1 MSVLTEKITIKEKLG
16 FGLGDAASHIVFD
29 SSVAILAYFYT
40 NIYGLPPAVMG
51 TLFLV
56 VRVLDAITDPIM
68 GAIADQTKSRWGRF
82 RPWLLI
88 ICVPFAVSCVLVYST
103 PGFDQ
108 TGKIV
113 YAVLAYIFMT
123 LMYTAINIPYCS
135 LGAAI
140 TSDPKENLSLQSW
153 RFAIAP
159 IGGAMGTALILP
171 LADFISPT
179 DRAAGMQW
187 AMGIFGVIGCVM
199 FLVCFFT
206 TRERITPVKEENL
219 NIMRDL
225 KVLLKNDQWRIL
237 SVYNLAMLCGVVV
250 RGSLLVY
257 FVQYILNQGSGVIS
271 MFMLATT
278 IAAVF
283 GSLFAKTLGS
293 WMCKIRASIWV
304 NVLSALVGLLF
315 LVLPTNYWVPAFLV
329 HIALNILQGINAPL
343 QWSMITDANNYG
355 EWKTQRRI
363 TGMNVAA
370 NIFIIKLGVA
380 IGGALTGW
388 GLAWF
393 GYQAGVEQQSAE
405 AVRGVLILFTVL
417 PAVFYIITAISIRYY
432 KLTEDKMNSIVGDL
446 RVGKFQSQSDVTG
459 VMTPKAL

>member
-1 MSVLTEKITIKEKLG
+1 MSALTEKISNKEKFG

-103 PGFDQ
+103 PNLEQ

-113 YAVLAYIFMT
+113 YAVIAYIFMT

-140 TSDPKENLSLQSW
+140 TADPRENLSLQSW
-153 RFAIAP
+153 RFAVAP

-171 LADFISPT
+171 LADLIAPG
-179 DRAAGMQW
+179 DRANGMQW
-187 AMGIFGVIGCVM
+187 AMGIFGVIGCIM
-199 FLVCFFT
+199 FLICFMT

-219 NIMRDL
+219 NILRDMRIL
-225 KVLLKNDQWRIL
+225 MKNDQWCVL

-257 FVQYILNQGSGVIS
+257 FVQYILHQGSSVIS
-271 MFMLATT
+271 IFMLATT
-278 IAAVF
+278 VAAVV
-283 GSLFAKTLGS
+283 GSLMAKYIGS
-293 WMCKIRASIWV
+293 WMCKIRASVWV
-304 NVLSALVGLLF
+304 NILSALFGLLF
-315 LVLPTNYWVPAFLV
+315 LVLPTEYWMPAFIV
-329 HIALNILQGINAPL
+329 HVVLNFLQGINAPL

-388 GLAWF
+388 GLAF
-393 GYQAGVEQQSAE
+393 YGYQAGVEQQSAE
-405 AVRGVLILFTVL
+405 AIRGVLILFTVL
-417 PAVFYIITAISIRYY
+417 PAIFYLITAISIRYY
-432 KLTEDKMNSIVGDL
+432 RLTEDRMNHIVADL
-446 RVGKFQSQSDVTG
+446 SEGKFQQQMS
-459 VMTPKAL
+459 

>member
-1 MSVLTEKITIKEKLG
+1 MSALTGKISNTEKFG

-103 PGFDQ
+103 PAFEQ

-113 YAVLAYIFMT
+113 YAVVAYIFMT

-140 TSDPKENLSLQSW
+140 TADPKENLSLQSW
-153 RFAIAP
+153 RFAVAP

-171 LADFISPT
+171 LADFIAPG
-179 DRAAGMQW
+179 DRASGMQW
-187 AMGIFGVIGCVM
+187 AMGIFGAIGCVM
-199 FLVCFFT
+199 FLICFMT

-219 NIMRDL
+219 NILRDVRIL
-225 KVLLKNDQWRIL
+225 MKNDQWRIL
-237 SVYNLAMLCGVVV
+237 SIYNLAMLCGVVV

-257 FVQYILNQGSGVIS
+257 FVQYILNQGSSIIS

-278 IAAVF
+278 VAAVV
-283 GSLFAKTLGS
+283 GSLAAKQLGNR
-293 WMCKIRASIWV
+293 MCKIRASVWI
-304 NVLSALVGLLF
+304 NILSALLGLAF
-315 LVLPTNYWVPAFLV
+315 LILPANYWIPAFIV
-329 HIALNILQGINAPL
+329 HIILNVLQGINAPL

-388 GLAWF
+388 GLAF
-393 GYQAGVEQQSAE
+393 YGYQAGVEQQSAE
-405 AVRGVLILFTVL
+405 AIRGVLILFTVL
-417 PAVFYIITAISIRYY
+417 PAIFYLITAISIRYY
-432 KLTEDKMNSIVGDL
+432 RLTEERMNVIVTDL
-446 RVGKFQSQSDVTG
+446 SQGKFQQQMS
-459 VMTPKAL
+459 

>member
-1 MSVLTEKITIKEKLG
+1 MSALTGKISNKEKFG

-103 PGFDQ
+103 PNFEQ

-113 YAVLAYIFMT
+113 YAVVAYIFMT

-140 TSDPKENLSLQSW
+140 TADPKENLSLQSW
-153 RFAIAP
+153 RFAVAP

-171 LADFISPT
+171 LADLIAPG
-179 DRAAGMQW
+179 DRATGMQW
-187 AMGIFGVIGCVM
+187 AMGIFGVIGCIM
-199 FLVCFFT
+199 FLICFMT

-219 NIMRDL
+219 NILRDVRIL
-225 KVLLKNDQWRIL
+225 MKNDQWRVL
-237 SVYNLAMLCGVVV
+237 SIYNLAMLCGVVV

-257 FVQYILNQGSGVIS
+257 FVQYILHQGSSIIS
-271 MFMLATT
+271 LFMLATT
-278 IAAVF
+278 VAAVV
-283 GSLFAKTLGS
+283 GSLMAKQVGS
-293 WMCKIRASIWV
+293 WMCKIRASVWV
-304 NVLSALVGLLF
+304 NVLSALFGLAF
-315 LVLPTNYWVPAFLV
+315 LVLPSDYWIPAFIV
-329 HIALNILQGINAPL
+329 HIILNILQGINAPL

-388 GLAWF
+388 GLAF
-393 GYQAGVEQQSAE
+393 YGYQAGVEQQSAE
-405 AVRGVLILFTVL
+405 AIRGVLILFTVL
-417 PAVFYIITAISIRYY
+417 PAIFYLITAVSIRYY
-432 KLTEDKMNSIVGDL
+432 RLTEDRMNAIVSDL
-446 RVGKFQSQSDVTG
+446 SEGKFQQQMS
-459 VMTPKAL
+459 

>member
-1 MSVLTEKITIKEKLG
+1 MSALTEKISNKEKFG

-103 PGFDQ
+103 PNFEQ

-113 YAVLAYIFMT
+113 YAVVAYIFMT

-140 TSDPKENLSLQSW
+140 TADPRENLSLQSW
-153 RFAIAP
+153 RFAVAP

-171 LADFISPT
+171 LADLIAPG
-179 DRAAGMQW
+179 DRATGMQW
-187 AMGIFGVIGCVM
+187 AMGIFGVIGCIM
-199 FLVCFFT
+199 FLICFMT

-219 NIMRDL
+219 NILRDVRIL
-225 KVLLKNDQWRIL
+225 MKNDQWCVL

-250 RGSLLVY
+250 RGGLLVY
-257 FVQYILNQGSGVIS
+257 FVQYILHQGSSVIS
-271 MFMLATT
+271 LFMLATT
-278 IAAVF
+278 IAAVI
-283 GSLFAKTLGS
+283 GSLMAKYIGS
-293 WMCKIRASIWV
+293 WMCKIRASVWV
-304 NVLSALVGLLF
+304 NILSALFGLLF
-315 LVLPTNYWVPAFLV
+315 LVLPTEYWMPAFIV
-329 HIALNILQGINAPL
+329 HVVLNILQGINAPL

-388 GLAWF
+388 GLAF
-393 GYQAGVEQQSAE
+393 YGYQAGVEQQSAE
-405 AVRGVLILFTVL
+405 AIRGVLILFTVL
-417 PAVFYIITAISIRYY
+417 PAIFYLITAISIRYY
-432 KLTEDKMNSIVGDL
+432 RLTEDRMNHIVADL
-446 RVGKFQSQSDVTG
+446 SEGKFQQQMS
-459 VMTPKAL
+459 

>member
-1 MSVLTEKITIKEKLG
+1 MSALTEKISNKEKFG

-103 PGFDQ
+103 PNFEQ

-113 YAVLAYIFMT
+113 YAVIAYIFMT

-140 TSDPKENLSLQSW
+140 TADPRENLSLQSW
-153 RFAIAP
+153 RFAVAP

-171 LADFISPT
+171 LADLIAPG
-179 DRAAGMQW
+179 DRATGMQW
-187 AMGIFGVIGCVM
+187 AMGIFGVIGCIM
-199 FLVCFFT
+199 FLICFMT

-219 NIMRDL
+219 NILRDVRIL
-225 KVLLKNDQWRIL
+225 MKNDQWCVL

-257 FVQYILNQGSGVIS
+257 FVQYILHQGSSVIS
-271 MFMLATT
+271 IFMLATT
-278 IAAVF
+278 VAAVV
-283 GSLFAKTLGS
+283 GSLMAKYIGS
-293 WMCKIRASIWV
+293 WMCKIRASVWV
-304 NVLSALVGLLF
+304 NILSALFGLLF
-315 LVLPTNYWVPAFLV
+315 LVLPTEYWMPAFIV
-329 HIALNILQGINAPL
+329 HVVLNFLQGINAPL

-388 GLAWF
+388 GLAF
-393 GYQAGVEQQSAE
+393 YGYQAGVEQQSAE
-405 AVRGVLILFTVL
+405 AIRGVLILFTVL
-417 PAVFYIITAISIRYY
+417 PAIFYLITAISIRYY
-432 KLTEDKMNSIVGDL
+432 RLTEDRMNHIVADL
-446 RVGKFQSQSDVTG
+446 SEGKFQQQMS
-459 VMTPKAL
+459 

>member
-1 MSVLTEKITIKEKLG
+1 MSALTGKISNKEKFG

-103 PGFDQ
+103 PNFEQ

-113 YAVLAYIFMT
+113 YAVVAYIFMT

-140 TSDPKENLSLQSW
+140 TADPKENLSLQSW
-153 RFAIAP
+153 RFAVAP

-171 LADFISPT
+171 LADLIAPG
-179 DRAAGMQW
+179 DRATGMQW
-187 AMGIFGVIGCVM
+187 AMGIFGAIGCIM
-199 FLVCFFT
+199 FLICFMT

-219 NIMRDL
+219 NILRDVRIL
-225 KVLLKNDQWRIL
+225 MKNDQWRVL
-237 SVYNLAMLCGVVV
+237 SIYNLAMLCGVVV

-257 FVQYILNQGSGVIS
+257 FVQYILQQGSSIIS
-271 MFMLATT
+271 LFMLATT
-278 IAAVF
+278 FAAVV
-283 GSLFAKTLGS
+283 GSLMAKQVGS
-293 WMCKIRASIWV
+293 WMCKIRASVWV
-304 NVLSALVGLLF
+304 NILSALFGLAF
-315 LVLPTNYWVPAFLV
+315 LILPSDYWIPAFIV
-329 HIALNILQGINAPL
+329 HIILNILQGINAPL

-388 GLAWF
+388 GLAF
-393 GYQAGVEQQSAE
+393 YGYQAGVEQQSAE
-405 AVRGVLILFTVL
+405 AIRGVLILFTVL
-417 PAVFYIITAISIRYY
+417 PAIFYLITAISIRYY
-432 KLTEDKMNSIVGDL
+432 RLTEDRMNAIVSDL
-446 RVGKFQSQSDVTG
+446 SEGKFQQQMS
-459 VMTPKAL
+459 

>member
-1 MSVLTEKITIKEKLG
+1 MSALTGKISNKEKFG

-68 GAIADQTKSRWGRF
+68 GAIADQPKSRWGRF

-103 PGFDQ
+103 PNFEQ

-113 YAVLAYIFMT
+113 YAVVAYIFMT

-140 TSDPKENLSLQSW
+140 TADPKENLSLQSW
-153 RFAIAP
+153 RFAVAP

-171 LADFISPT
+171 LADLIAPG
-179 DRAAGMQW
+179 DRASGMQW
-187 AMGIFGVIGCVM
+187 AMGIFGAIGCVM
-199 FLVCFFT
+199 FLICFMT

-219 NIMRDL
+219 NILRDVRIL
-225 KVLLKNDQWRIL
+225 MKNDQWRIL
-237 SVYNLAMLCGVVV
+237 SIYNLAMLCGVVV

-257 FVQYILNQGSGVIS
+257 FVQYILNQGSNIIS
-271 MFMLATT
+271 LFMLATT
-278 IAAVF
+278 VAAVV
-283 GSLFAKTLGS
+283 GSLAAKQLGS
-293 WMCKIRASIWV
+293 RMCKIRASVWI
-304 NVLSALVGLLF
+304 NILSALLGLAF
-315 LVLPTNYWVPAFLV
+315 LGLPANYWVPAFIV
-329 HIALNILQGINAPL
+329 HIILNILQGINAPL

-388 GLAWF
+388 GLAF
-393 GYQAGVEQQSAE
+393 YGYQAGVEQQSAE
-405 AVRGVLILFTVL
+405 AIRGVLILFTVL
-417 PAVFYIITAISIRYY
+417 PAIFYLITAVSIRYY
-432 KLTEDKMNSIVGDL
+432 RLTEDRMNGIVADL
-446 RVGKFQSQSDVTG
+446 SEGKFQQQMS
-459 VMTPKAL
+459 

>member
-1 MSVLTEKITIKEKLG
+1 MSALTARISNKEKFG

-103 PGFDQ
+103 PNFEQ

-113 YAVLAYIFMT
+113 YAVVAYIFMT

-140 TSDPKENLSLQSW
+140 TADPKENLSLQSW
-153 RFAIAP
+153 RFAVAP

-171 LADFISPT
+171 LADLIAPG
-179 DRAAGMQW
+179 DRASGMQW
-187 AMGIFGVIGCVM
+187 AMGIFGAIGCVM
-199 FLVCFFT
+199 FLICFMT

-219 NIMRDL
+219 NILRDVRIL
-225 KVLLKNDQWRIL
+225 MKNDQWRIL
-237 SVYNLAMLCGVVV
+237 SIYNLAMLCGVVV

-257 FVQYILNQGSGVIS
+257 FVQYILNQGSNIIS
-271 MFMLATT
+271 LFMLATT
-278 IAAVF
+278 VAAVV
-283 GSLFAKTLGS
+283 GSLAAKQLGS
-293 WMCKIRASIWV
+293 RMCKIRASVWI
-304 NVLSALVGLLF
+304 NILSALLGLAF
-315 LVLPTNYWVPAFLV
+315 LVLPANYWVPAFIV
-329 HIALNILQGINAPL
+329 HIILNILQGINAPL

-388 GLAWF
+388 GLAF
-393 GYQAGVEQQSAE
+393 YGYQAGVEQQSAE
-405 AVRGVLILFTVL
+405 AIRGVLILFTVL
-417 PAVFYIITAISIRYY
+417 PAIFYLITAVSIRYY
-432 KLTEDKMNSIVGDL
+432 RLTEDRMNGIVADL
-446 RVGKFQSQSDVTG
+446 SDGKFQQQMS
-459 VMTPKAL
+459 

>member
-1 MSVLTEKITIKEKLG
+1 MSALTEKVSNKEKFG

-103 PGFDQ
+103 PNFEQ

-113 YAVLAYIFMT
+113 YAVVAYIFMT

-140 TSDPKENLSLQSW
+140 TADPRENLSLQSW
-153 RFAIAP
+153 RFAVAP

-171 LADFISPT
+171 LADLIAPG
-179 DRAAGMQW
+179 DRASGMQW
-187 AMGIFGVIGCVM
+187 AMGIFGVIGCIM
-199 FLVCFFT
+199 FLICFMT

-219 NIMRDL
+219 NILRDVRIL
-225 KVLLKNDQWRIL
+225 MKNDQWCVL

-250 RGSLLVY
+250 RGGLLVY
-257 FVQYILNQGSGVIS
+257 FVQYILHQGSSVIS
-271 MFMLATT
+271 IFMLATT
-278 IAAVF
+278 IAAVI
-283 GSLFAKTLGS
+283 GSLMAKYIGS
-293 WMCKIRASIWV
+293 WMCKIRASVWI
-304 NVLSALVGLLF
+304 NVLSALFGLLF
-315 LVLPTNYWVPAFLV
+315 LVLPTEYWMPAFIV
-329 HIALNILQGINAPL
+329 HVVLNILQGINAPL

-388 GLAWF
+388 GLAF
-393 GYQAGVEQQSAE
+393 YGYQAGVEQQSAE
-405 AVRGVLILFTVL
+405 AIRGVLILFTVL
-417 PAVFYIITAISIRYY
+417 PAIFYLITAISIRYY
-432 KLTEDKMNSIVGDL
+432 RLTEDRMNHIVTDL
-446 RVGKFQSQSDVTG
+446 SEGKFQQQMS
-459 VMTPKAL
+459 

>member
-1 MSVLTEKITIKEKLG
+1 MSALTEKISNKEKFG

-40 NIYGLPPAVMG
+40 NIYGLPTAVMG

-103 PGFDQ
+103 PNFEQ

-113 YAVLAYIFMT
+113 YAVIAYIFMT

-140 TSDPKENLSLQSW
+140 TADPRENLSLQSW
-153 RFAIAP
+153 RFAVAP

-171 LADFISPT
+171 LADLIAPG
-179 DRAAGMQW
+179 DRATGMQW
-187 AMGIFGVIGCVM
+187 AMGIFGVIGCIM
-199 FLVCFFT
+199 FLICFMT

-219 NIMRDL
+219 NILRDVRIL
-225 KVLLKNDQWRIL
+225 MKNDQWCVL

-257 FVQYILNQGSGVIS
+257 FVQYILQQGSSVIS
-271 MFMLATT
+271 IFMLATT
-278 IAAVF
+278 IAAVV
-283 GSLFAKTLGS
+283 GSLMAKYIGS
-293 WMCKIRASIWV
+293 WMCKIRASVWV
-304 NVLSALVGLLF
+304 NILSALFGLLF
-315 LVLPTNYWVPAFLV
+315 LVLPTEYWMPAFIV
-329 HIALNILQGINAPL
+329 HVVLNILQGINAPL

-388 GLAWF
+388 GLAF
-393 GYQAGVEQQSAE
+393 YGYQAGVEQQSAE
-405 AVRGVLILFTVL
+405 AIRGVLILFTVL
-417 PAVFYIITAISIRYY
+417 PAIFYLITAISIRYY
-432 KLTEDKMNSIVGDL
+432 RLTEDRMNHIVADL
-446 RVGKFQSQSDVTG
+446 SEGKFQQQMS
-459 VMTPKAL
+459 

>member
-1 MSVLTEKITIKEKLG
+1 MSALTGKISNKEKFG

-51 TLFLV
+51 TLFLI

-103 PGFDQ
+103 PNFEQ

-113 YAVLAYIFMT
+113 YAVVAYIFMT

-140 TSDPKENLSLQSW
+140 TADPKESLSLQSW
-153 RFAIAP
+153 RFAVAP

-171 LADFISPT
+171 LADLIAPG
-179 DRAAGMQW
+179 DRATGMQW
-187 AMGIFGVIGCVM
+187 AMGIFGAIGCIM
-199 FLVCFFT
+199 FLICFAT
-206 TRERITPVKEENL
+206 TKERITPVKDENL
-219 NIMRDL
+219 NILRDVRIL
-225 KVLLKNDQWRIL
+225 IKNDQWCVL

-257 FVQYILNQGSGVIS
+257 FVQYILQQGSSVIS
-271 MFMLATT
+271 LFMLATT
-278 IAAVF
+278 VAAVV
-283 GSLFAKTLGS
+283 GSLAAKHVGS
-293 WMCKIRASIWV
+293 WFCKIRASVWV
-304 NVLSALVGLLF
+304 NVLSALLGLLF
-315 LVLPTNYWVPAFLV
+315 LVLPTEYWMPAFVV
-329 HIALNILQGINAPL
+329 HIILNILQGINAPL

-388 GLAWF
+388 GLAF
-393 GYQAGVEQQSAE
+393 YGYQAGVEQQSAE
-405 AVRGVLILFTVL
+405 AIRGVLILFTVL
-417 PAVFYIITAISIRYY
+417 PAIFYMITAISIRYY
-432 KLTEDKMNSIVGDL
+432 RLTEERMNVIVSDL
-446 RVGKFQSQSDVTG
+446 SQGKFQQQMS
-459 VMTPKAL
+459 

>member
-1 MSVLTEKITIKEKLG
+1 MSALTEKVSAKEKFG

-88 ICVPFAVSCVLVYST
+88 ICVPFAVSCILVYST
-103 PGFDQ
+103 PDFDQ
-108 TGKIV
+108 TGKII
-113 YAVLAYIFMT
+113 YAVIAYIFMT

-140 TSDPKENLSLQSW
+140 TADPSENLSLQSW

-171 LADFISPT
+171 LADFLAPG
-179 DRAAGMQW
+179 DRASGMQW
-187 AMGIFGVIGCVM
+187 AMGIFGVIGCIM
-199 FLVCFFT
+199 FLICFLT
-206 TRERITPVKEENL
+206 TKERIEPVKEENL
-219 NIMRDL
+219 NILRDVKIL
-225 KVLLKNDQWRIL
+225 AKNDQWWIL

-257 FVQYILNQGSGVIS
+257 FVQYILNQGSSVIS

-278 IAAVF
+278 VAAVV
-283 GSLFAKTLGS
+283 GSLAAKPLGS
-293 WMCKIRASIWV
+293 KVCKIRASVWV
-304 NVLSALVGLLF
+304 NIPECLNWLA
-315 LVLPTNYWVPAFLV
+315 VP
-329 HIALNILQGINAPL
+329 
-343 QWSMITDANNYG
+343 
-355 EWKTQRRI
+355 R
-363 TGMNVAA
+363 AA
-370 NIFIIKLGVA
+370 NGILDPGIYRSHYSERVA
-380 IGGALTGW
+380 GH
-388 GLAWF
+388 
-393 GYQAGVEQQSAE
+393 
-405 AVRGVLILFTVL
+405 
-417 PAVFYIITAISIRYY
+417 
-432 KLTEDKMNSIVGDL
+432 
-446 RVGKFQSQSDVTG
+446 
-459 VMTPKAL
+459 

>member
-1 MSVLTEKITIKEKLG
+1 MSALTGKISNKEKFG

-103 PGFDQ
+103 PNFEQ

-113 YAVLAYIFMT
+113 YAVVAYIFMT

-140 TSDPKENLSLQSW
+140 TADPKENLSLQSW
-153 RFAIAP
+153 RFAVAP

-171 LADFISPT
+171 LADLIAPG
-179 DRAAGMQW
+179 DRATGMQW
-187 AMGIFGVIGCVM
+187 AMGIFGVIGCIM
-199 FLVCFFT
+199 FLVCFMT

-219 NIMRDL
+219 NILRDVRIL
-225 KVLLKNDQWRIL
+225 MKNDQWRVL
-237 SVYNLAMLCGVVV
+237 SIYNLAMLCGVVV

-257 FVQYILNQGSGVIS
+257 FVQYILHQGSNIIS
-271 MFMLATT
+271 LFMLATT
-278 IAAVF
+278 VAAVV
-283 GSLFAKTLGS
+283 GSLMAKQVGS
-293 WMCKIRASIWV
+293 WMCKIRASVWV
-304 NVLSALVGLLF
+304 NVLSALFGLAF
-315 LVLPTNYWVPAFLV
+315 LVLPSDYWIPAFIV
-329 HIALNILQGINAPL
+329 HIILNILQGINAPL

-388 GLAWF
+388 GLAF
-393 GYQAGVEQQSAE
+393 YGYQAGVEQQSAE
-405 AVRGVLILFTVL
+405 AIRGVLILFTVL
-417 PAVFYIITAISIRYY
+417 PAIFYLITAVSIRYY
-432 KLTEDKMNSIVGDL
+432 RLTEDRMNAIVSDL
-446 RVGKFQSQSDVTG
+446 SEGKFQQQMS
-459 VMTPKAL
+459 

>member
-1 MSVLTEKITIKEKLG
+1 MSTITGRISNKEKFG

-88 ICVPFAVSCVLVYST
+88 ICIPFAVSCVLVYST
-103 PGFDQ
+103 PDLEQ
-108 TGKIV
+108 TGKII

-140 TSDPKENLSLQSW
+140 TADPQENLSLQSW

-171 LADFISPT
+171 LADFIAPG
-179 DRAAGMQW
+179 DRASGIQW
-187 AMGIFGVIGCVM
+187 AMGIFGIIGCLM
-199 FLVCFFT
+199 FLVCFAT

-219 NIMRDL
+219 NIYRD
-225 KVLLKNDQWRIL
+225 VRILLQNDQWRIL

-257 FVQYILNQGSGVIS
+257 FVQYILNQGSSIIS
-271 MFMLATT
+271 LFMLATT
-278 IAAVF
+278 VAAVI
-283 GSLFAKTLGS
+283 GSLSAKWVGA
-293 WMCKIRASIWV
+293 WMCKIRASVWV
-304 NVLSALVGLLF
+304 NILSALVGLLF
-315 LVLPTNYWVPAFLV
+315 LVLPTNYWVPAFIV
-329 HIALNILQGINAPL
+329 HIILNILQGINAPL

-388 GLAWF
+388 GLAF
-393 GYQAGVEQQSAE
+393 YGYQAGVEQQSAE

-417 PAVFYIITAISIRYY
+417 PAVFYLITAFSIRYY
-432 KLTEDKMNSIVGDL
+432 RLTEARMNDIVSDL
-446 RVGKFQSQSDVTG
+446 SQGKFQVQAELTKAVPQSH
-459 VMTPKAL
+459 

>member
-1 MSVLTEKITIKEKLG
+1 MSALTEKISNKEKFG

-103 PGFDQ
+103 PNFEQ

-113 YAVLAYIFMT
+113 YAVVAYIFMT

-140 TSDPKENLSLQSW
+140 TADPRENLSLQSW
-153 RFAIAP
+153 RFAVAP

-171 LADFISPT
+171 LADLIAPG
-179 DRAAGMQW
+179 DRATGMQW
-187 AMGIFGVIGCVM
+187 AMGIFGVIGCIM
-199 FLVCFFT
+199 FLICFMT

-219 NIMRDL
+219 NILRDVRIL
-225 KVLLKNDQWRIL
+225 MKNDQWCVL

-250 RGSLLVY
+250 RGGLLVY
-257 FVQYILNQGSGVIS
+257 FVQYILHQGSSVIS
-271 MFMLATT
+271 IFMLATT
-278 IAAVF
+278 IAAVI
-283 GSLFAKTLGS
+283 GSLMAKYIGS
-293 WMCKIRASIWV
+293 WMCKIRASVWV
-304 NVLSALVGLLF
+304 NVLSALFGLLF
-315 LVLPTNYWVPAFLV
+315 LVLPTEYWMPAFIV
-329 HIALNILQGINAPL
+329 HVVLNILQGINAPL

-388 GLAWF
+388 GLAF
-393 GYQAGVEQQSAE
+393 YGYQAGVEQQSAE

-417 PAVFYIITAISIRYY
+417 PAIFYLITAISIRYY
-432 KLTEDKMNSIVGDL
+432 RLTEDRMNHIVADL
-446 RVGKFQSQSDVTG
+446 SKGKFQQQMS
-459 VMTPKAL
+459 

>member
-1 MSVLTEKITIKEKLG
+1 MSALTAKISNKEKFG

-103 PGFDQ
+103 PNFEQ

-113 YAVLAYIFMT
+113 YAVVAYIFMT

-140 TSDPKENLSLQSW
+140 TADPKENLSLQSW
-153 RFAIAP
+153 RFAVAP

-171 LADFISPT
+171 LADLIAPG
-179 DRAAGMQW
+179 DRASGMQW
-187 AMGIFGVIGCVM
+187 AMGIFGIIGCIM
-199 FLVCFFT
+199 FLICFLT

-219 NIMRDL
+219 NILRDVRIL
-225 KVLLKNDQWRIL
+225 MKNDQWRIL
-237 SVYNLAMLCGVVV
+237 SIYNLAMLCGVVV

-257 FVQYILNQGSGVIS
+257 FVQYILNQGSNIIS
-271 MFMLATT
+271 LFMLATT
-278 IAAVF
+278 IAAVV
-283 GSLFAKTLGS
+283 GSLAAKQLGS
-293 WMCKIRASIWV
+293 WMCKIRASVWI
-304 NVLSALVGLLF
+304 NILSALLGLAF
-315 LVLPTNYWVPAFLV
+315 LILPANYWVPAFIV
-329 HIALNILQGINAPL
+329 HIILNILQGINAPL

-388 GLAWF
+388 GLAF
-393 GYQAGVEQQSAE
+393 YGYQAGVEQQSAE
-405 AVRGVLILFTVL
+405 AIRGVLILFTVL
-417 PAVFYIITAISIRYY
+417 PAIFYLITAVSIRYY
-432 KLTEDKMNSIVGDL
+432 RLTEDRMNGIVADL
-446 RVGKFQSQSDVTG
+446 SEGKFQQQMS
-459 VMTPKAL
+459 

>member
-1 MSVLTEKITIKEKLG
+1 MSALTEKISNKEKFG

-56 VRVLDAITDPIM
+56 VRVLDAIIDPIM
-68 GAIADQTKSRWGRF
+68 GAIADQTKSPWGRF

-103 PGFDQ
+103 PNFEQ

-113 YAVLAYIFMT
+113 YAVIAYIFMT

-140 TSDPKENLSLQSW
+140 TADPRENLSLQSW
-153 RFAIAP
+153 RFAVAP

-171 LADFISPT
+171 LADLIAPG
-179 DRAAGMQW
+179 DRATGMQW
-187 AMGIFGVIGCVM
+187 AMGIFGVIGCIM
-199 FLVCFFT
+199 FLICFMT

-219 NIMRDL
+219 NILRDVRIL
-225 KVLLKNDQWRIL
+225 MKNDQWCVL

-257 FVQYILNQGSGVIS
+257 FVQYILQQGSSVIS
-271 MFMLATT
+271 IFMLATT
-278 IAAVF
+278 IAAVV
-283 GSLFAKTLGS
+283 GSLMAKYIGS
-293 WMCKIRASIWV
+293 WMCKIRASVWV
-304 NVLSALVGLLF
+304 NILSALFGLLF
-315 LVLPTNYWVPAFLV
+315 LVLPTEYWMPAFIV
-329 HIALNILQGINAPL
+329 HVVLNILQGINAPL

-388 GLAWF
+388 GLAF
-393 GYQAGVEQQSAE
+393 YGYQAGVEQQSAE
-405 AVRGVLILFTVL
+405 AIRGVLILFTVL
-417 PAVFYIITAISIRYY
+417 PAIFYLITAISIRYY
-432 KLTEDKMNSIVGDL
+432 RLTEDRMNHIVADL
-446 RVGKFQSQSDVTG
+446 SEGKFQQQMS
-459 VMTPKAL
+459 

>member
-1 MSVLTEKITIKEKLG
+1 MSALTEKITVREKLG

-51 TLFLV
+51 TLFLL
-56 VRVLDAITDPIM
+56 VRILDAITDPIM

-88 ICVPFAVSCVLVYST
+88 ICIPFAVSCVLVYST
-103 PGFDQ
+103 PDFEQ

-113 YAVLAYIFMT
+113 YAVFAYIFMT
-123 LMYTAINIPYCS
+123 IMYTAINIPYCS

-140 TSDPKENLSLQSW
+140 TADPQDNLSLQSW

-171 LADFISPT
+171 LADFISPA
-179 DRAAGMQW
+179 DRASGMQW
-187 AMGIFGVIGCVM
+187 AMGIFGAIGCLM
-199 FLVCFFT
+199 FFVCFLT
-206 TRERITPVKEENL
+206 TRERITPVKEENM
-219 NIMRDL
+219 NILRDVR
-225 KVLLKNDQWRIL
+225 VLLQNDQWRIL

-257 FVQYILNQGSGVIS
+257 FVQYVLHQGSGIIS
-271 MFMLATT
+271 IFMIATT
-278 IAAVF
+278 IAAVV
-283 GSLFAKTLGS
+283 GSLFAKKLGT
-293 WMCKIRASIWV
+293 WMCKIRASVWV
-304 NVLSALVGLLF
+304 NILSALAGLLF
-315 LVLPTNYWVPAFLV
+315 FILPTDYWIPAFIV
-329 HIALNILQGINAPL
+329 HIVLNLLQGINAPL

-363 TGMNVAA
+363 TGMNIAA
-370 NIFIIKLGVA
+370 NIFVIKLGVA

-393 GYQAGVEQQSAE
+393 GYQAGVEQQTPE

-417 PAVFYIITAISIRYY
+417 PAIFYLITAFSIRYY
-432 KLTEDKMNSIVGDL
+432 HLTEDRMNNIIDDL
-446 RVGKFQSQSDVTG
+446 GNGKFQAQN
-459 VMTPKAL
+459 

>member
-1 MSVLTEKITIKEKLG
+1 MSALTEKITVREKLG

-51 TLFLV
+51 TLFLL
-56 VRVLDAITDPIM
+56 VRILDAITDPIM

-103 PGFDQ
+103 PDFEQ

-113 YAVLAYIFMT
+113 YAVFAYIFMT
-123 LMYTAINIPYCS
+123 IMYTAINIPYCS

-140 TSDPKENLSLQSW
+140 TADPQDNLSLQSW

-171 LADFISPT
+171 LADFISPA
-179 DRAAGMQW
+179 DRASGMQW
-187 AMGIFGVIGCVM
+187 AMGIFGAIGCLM
-199 FLVCFFT
+199 FFVCFLT
-206 TRERITPVKEENL
+206 TRERITPVKEENM
-219 NIMRDL
+219 NILRDVR
-225 KVLLKNDQWRIL
+225 VLLQNDQWRIL

-257 FVQYILNQGSGVIS
+257 FVQYVLHQGSGVIS
-271 MFMLATT
+271 IFMIATT
-278 IAAVF
+278 IAAVV
-283 GSLFAKTLGS
+283 GSLFAKKLGS
-293 WMCKIRASIWV
+293 WMCKIRASVWV
-304 NVLSALVGLLF
+304 NILSALAGLLF
-315 LVLPTNYWVPAFLV
+315 FILPTDYWIPAFIV
-329 HIALNILQGINAPL
+329 HIVLNLLQGINAPL

-363 TGMNVAA
+363 TGMNIAA
-370 NIFIIKLGVA
+370 NIFVIKLGVA

-393 GYQAGVEQQSAE
+393 GYQAGVEQQTPE

-417 PAVFYIITAISIRYY
+417 PAIFYLITAFSIRYY
-432 KLTEDKMNSIVGDL
+432 HLTEDRMNNIIDDL
-446 RVGKFQSQSDVTG
+446 GNGKFQAQN
-459 VMTPKAL
+459 

>member
-1 MSVLTEKITIKEKLG
+1 MSALTEKISNKEKFG

-103 PGFDQ
+103 PNFEQ

-113 YAVLAYIFMT
+113 YAVIAYIFMT

-140 TSDPKENLSLQSW
+140 TADPRENLSLQSW
-153 RFAIAP
+153 RFAVAP

-171 LADFISPT
+171 LADLIAPG
-179 DRAAGMQW
+179 DRATGMQW
-187 AMGIFGVIGCVM
+187 AMGIFGVIGCIM
-199 FLVCFFT
+199 FLICFMT

-219 NIMRDL
+219 NILRDVRIL
-225 KVLLKNDQWRIL
+225 MKNDQWCVL

-257 FVQYILNQGSGVIS
+257 FVQYILQQGSSVIS
-271 MFMLATT
+271 IFMLATT
-278 IAAVF
+278 IAAVV
-283 GSLFAKTLGS
+283 GSLMAKYIGS
-293 WMCKIRASIWV
+293 WMCKIRASVWV
-304 NVLSALVGLLF
+304 NILSALFGLLF
-315 LVLPTNYWVPAFLV
+315 LVLPTEYWMPAFIV
-329 HIALNILQGINAPL
+329 HVVLNILQGINAPL

-388 GLAWF
+388 GLAF
-393 GYQAGVEQQSAE
+393 YGYQAGVEQQSAE
-405 AVRGVLILFTVL
+405 AIRGVLILFTVL
-417 PAVFYIITAISIRYY
+417 PAIFYLITAISIRYY
-432 KLTEDKMNSIVGDL
+432 RLTEDRMNHIVADL
-446 RVGKFQSQSDVTG
+446 SEGKFQQQMS
-459 VMTPKAL
+459 

>member
-1 MSVLTEKITIKEKLG
+1 MSALTEKISNKEKFG

-103 PGFDQ
+103 PNFEQ

-113 YAVLAYIFMT
+113 YAVIAYIFMT

-140 TSDPKENLSLQSW
+140 TADPRENLSLQSW
-153 RFAIAP
+153 RFAVAP

-171 LADFISPT
+171 LADLIAPG
-179 DRAAGMQW
+179 DRATGMQW
-187 AMGIFGVIGCVM
+187 AMGIFGVIGCIM
-199 FLVCFFT
+199 FLICFMT

-219 NIMRDL
+219 NILRDVRIL
-225 KVLLKNDQWRIL
+225 MKNDQWCVL

-257 FVQYILNQGSGVIS
+257 FVQYILQQGSSVIS
-271 MFMLATT
+271 IFMLATT
-278 IAAVF
+278 TAAVV
-283 GSLFAKTLGS
+283 GSLMAKYIGS
-293 WMCKIRASIWV
+293 WMCKIRASVWV
-304 NVLSALVGLLF
+304 NILSALFGLLF
-315 LVLPTNYWVPAFLV
+315 LVLPTEYWMPAFIV
-329 HIALNILQGINAPL
+329 HVVLNILQGINAPL

-388 GLAWF
+388 GLAF
-393 GYQAGVEQQSAE
+393 YGYQAGVEQQSAE
-405 AVRGVLILFTVL
+405 AIRGVLILFTVL
-417 PAVFYIITAISIRYY
+417 PAIFYLITAISIRYY
-432 KLTEDKMNSIVGDL
+432 RLTEDRMNHIVADL
-446 RVGKFQSQSDVTG
+446 SEGKFQQQMS
-459 VMTPKAL
+459 

>member
-1 MSVLTEKITIKEKLG
+1 MSALTEKISNKEKFG

-103 PGFDQ
+103 PNFEQ

-113 YAVLAYIFMT
+113 YAVIAYIFMT

-140 TSDPKENLSLQSW
+140 TADPRENLSLQSW
-153 RFAIAP
+153 RFAVAP

-171 LADFISPT
+171 LADLIAPG
-179 DRAAGMQW
+179 DRATGMQW
-187 AMGIFGVIGCVM
+187 AMGIFGVIGCIM
-199 FLVCFFT
+199 FLICFMT
-206 TRERITPVKEENL
+206 TRERITPMKEENL
-219 NIMRDL
+219 NILRDVRIL
-225 KVLLKNDQWRIL
+225 MKNDQWCVL

-257 FVQYILNQGSGVIS
+257 FVQYILQQGSSVIS
-271 MFMLATT
+271 IFMLATT
-278 IAAVF
+278 IAAVV
-283 GSLFAKTLGS
+283 GSLMAKYIGS
-293 WMCKIRASIWV
+293 WMCKIRASVWV
-304 NVLSALVGLLF
+304 NILSALFGLLF
-315 LVLPTNYWVPAFLV
+315 LVLPTEYWMPAFIV
-329 HIALNILQGINAPL
+329 HVVLNILQGINAPL

-388 GLAWF
+388 GLAF
-393 GYQAGVEQQSAE
+393 YGYQAGVEQQSAE
-405 AVRGVLILFTVL
+405 AIRGVLILFTVL
-417 PAVFYIITAISIRYY
+417 PAIFYLITAISIRYY
-432 KLTEDKMNSIVGDL
+432 RLTEDRMNHIVADL
-446 RVGKFQSQSDVTG
+446 SEGKFQQQMS
-459 VMTPKAL
+459 

>member
-1 MSVLTEKITIKEKLG
+1 MSALTEKISNKEKFG

-103 PGFDQ
+103 PNFEQ

-113 YAVLAYIFMT
+113 YAVIAYIFMT

-140 TSDPKENLSLQSW
+140 TADPRENLSLQSW
-153 RFAIAP
+153 RFAVAP

-171 LADFISPT
+171 LADLIAPG
-179 DRAAGMQW
+179 DRATGMQW
-187 AMGIFGVIGCVM
+187 AMGIFGVIGCIM
-199 FLVCFFT
+199 FLICFMT

-219 NIMRDL
+219 NILRDVRIL
-225 KVLLKNDQWRIL
+225 MKNDQWCVL

-257 FVQYILNQGSGVIS
+257 FVQYIMQQGSSVIS
-271 MFMLATT
+271 IFMLATT
-278 IAAVF
+278 IAAVV
-283 GSLFAKTLGS
+283 GSLMAKYIGS
-293 WMCKIRASIWV
+293 WMCKIRASVWV
-304 NVLSALVGLLF
+304 NILSALFGLLF
-315 LVLPTNYWVPAFLV
+315 LVLPTEYWMPAFIV
-329 HIALNILQGINAPL
+329 HVVLNILQGINAPL

-388 GLAWF
+388 GLAF
-393 GYQAGVEQQSAE
+393 YGYQAGVEQQSAE
-405 AVRGVLILFTVL
+405 AIRGVLILFTVL
-417 PAVFYIITAISIRYY
+417 PAIFYLITAISIRYY
-432 KLTEDKMNSIVGDL
+432 RLTEDRMNHIVADL
-446 RVGKFQSQSDVTG
+446 SEGKFQQQMS
-459 VMTPKAL
+459 

>member
-1 MSVLTEKITIKEKLG
+1 MSALTEKISNKEKFG

-103 PGFDQ
+103 PNFEQ

-113 YAVLAYIFMT
+113 YAVVAYIFMT

-140 TSDPKENLSLQSW
+140 TADPRENLSLQSW
-153 RFAIAP
+153 RFAVAP

-171 LADFISPT
+171 LADLIAPG
-179 DRAAGMQW
+179 DRASGMQW
-187 AMGIFGVIGCVM
+187 AMGIFGVIGCIM
-199 FLVCFFT
+199 FLICFMT

-219 NIMRDL
+219 NILRDVRIL
-225 KVLLKNDQWRIL
+225 MKNDQWCVL

-250 RGSLLVY
+250 RGGLLVY
-257 FVQYILNQGSGVIS
+257 FVQYILHQGSSVIS
-271 MFMLATT
+271 IFMLATT
-278 IAAVF
+278 IAAVI
-283 GSLFAKTLGS
+283 GSLMAKYIGS
-293 WMCKIRASIWV
+293 WMCKIRASVWV
-304 NVLSALVGLLF
+304 NVLSALFGLLF
-315 LVLPTNYWVPAFLV
+315 LVLPTEYWMPAFIV
-329 HIALNILQGINAPL
+329 HVILNILQGINAPL

-388 GLAWF
+388 GLAF
-393 GYQAGVEQQSAE
+393 YGYQAGVEQQSAE

-417 PAVFYIITAISIRYY
+417 PAIFYLITAISIRYY
-432 KLTEDKMNSIVGDL
+432 RLTEDRMNHIVADL
-446 RVGKFQSQSDVTG
+446 SKGKFQQQMS
-459 VMTPKAL
+459 

>member
-1 MSVLTEKITIKEKLG
+1 MSALTGKISNKEKFG

-103 PGFDQ
+103 PNFEQ

-113 YAVLAYIFMT
+113 YAVVAYIFMT

-140 TSDPKENLSLQSW
+140 TADPKENLSLQSW
-153 RFAIAP
+153 RFAVAP

-171 LADFISPT
+171 LADLIAPG
-179 DRAAGMQW
+179 DRATGMQW
-187 AMGIFGVIGCVM
+187 AMGIFGAIGCIM
-199 FLVCFFT
+199 FLICFMT

-219 NIMRDL
+219 NILRDVRIL
-225 KVLLKNDQWRIL
+225 MKNDQWRVL
-237 SVYNLAMLCGVVV
+237 SIYNLAMLCGVVV

-257 FVQYILNQGSGVIS
+257 FVQYILHQGSSIIS
-271 MFMLATT
+271 LFMLATT
-278 IAAVF
+278 VAAVV
-283 GSLFAKTLGS
+283 GSRMAKQVGS
-293 WMCKIRASIWV
+293 WMCKIRASVWV
-304 NVLSALVGLLF
+304 NILSALFGLAF
-315 LVLPTNYWVPAFLV
+315 LILPSDYWIPAFIV
-329 HIALNILQGINAPL
+329 HIILNILQGINAPL

-388 GLAWF
+388 GLAF
-393 GYQAGVEQQSAE
+393 YGYQAGVEQQSAE
-405 AVRGVLILFTVL
+405 AIRGVLILFTVL
-417 PAVFYIITAISIRYY
+417 PAIFYLITAISIRYY
-432 KLTEDKMNSIVGDL
+432 RLTEDRMNAIVSDL
-446 RVGKFQSQSDVTG
+446 SEGKFQQQMS
-459 VMTPKAL
+459 

>member
-1 MSVLTEKITIKEKLG
+1 MSALTGKISNKEKFG

-56 VRVLDAITDPIM
+56 VRALDAITDPIM

-103 PGFDQ
+103 PNFEQ

-113 YAVLAYIFMT
+113 YAVVAYIFMT

-140 TSDPKENLSLQSW
+140 TADPKENLSLQSW
-153 RFAIAP
+153 RFAVAP

-171 LADFISPT
+171 LADLIAPG
-179 DRAAGMQW
+179 DRATGMQW
-187 AMGIFGVIGCVM
+187 AMGIFGVIGCIM
-199 FLVCFFT
+199 FLVCFMT

-219 NIMRDL
+219 NILRDVRIL
-225 KVLLKNDQWRIL
+225 MKNDQWRVL
-237 SVYNLAMLCGVVV
+237 SIYNLAMLCGVVV

-257 FVQYILNQGSGVIS
+257 FVQYILHQGSNIIS
-271 MFMLATT
+271 LFMLATT
-278 IAAVF
+278 VAAVV
-283 GSLFAKTLGS
+283 GSLMAKQVGS
-293 WMCKIRASIWV
+293 WMCKIRASVWV
-304 NVLSALVGLLF
+304 NVLSALFGLAF
-315 LVLPTNYWVPAFLV
+315 LVLPSDYWIPAFIV
-329 HIALNILQGINAPL
+329 HIILNILQGINAPL

-388 GLAWF
+388 GLAF
-393 GYQAGVEQQSAE
+393 YGYQAGVEQQSAE
-405 AVRGVLILFTVL
+405 AIRGVLILFTVL
-417 PAVFYIITAISIRYY
+417 PAIFYLITAVSIRYY
-432 KLTEDKMNSIVGDL
+432 RLTEDRMNAIVSDL
-446 RVGKFQSQSDVTG
+446 SEGKFQQQMS
-459 VMTPKAL
+459 

>member
-1 MSVLTEKITIKEKLG
+1 MSALTGKISNKEKFG

-103 PGFDQ
+103 PNFEQ

-113 YAVLAYIFMT
+113 YAVVAYIFMT

-140 TSDPKENLSLQSW
+140 TADPKENLSLQSW
-153 RFAIAP
+153 RFAVAP

-171 LADFISPT
+171 LADLIAPG
-179 DRAAGMQW
+179 DRATGMQW
-187 AMGIFGVIGCVM
+187 AMGIFGVIGCIM
-199 FLVCFFT
+199 FLICFMT

-219 NIMRDL
+219 NILRDVRIL
-225 KVLLKNDQWRIL
+225 MKNDQWRVL
-237 SVYNLAMLCGVVV
+237 SIYNLAMLCGVVV

-257 FVQYILNQGSGVIS
+257 FVQYILNQGSSIIS
-271 MFMLATT
+271 LFMLATT
-278 IAAVF
+278 VAAVV
-283 GSLFAKTLGS
+283 GSLMAKQVGS
-293 WMCKIRASIWV
+293 WMCKIRASVWV
-304 NVLSALVGLLF
+304 NVFSALFGLAF
-315 LVLPTNYWVPAFLV
+315 LILPTDYWIPAFIV
-329 HIALNILQGINAPL
+329 HIILNILQGINAPL

-388 GLAWF
+388 GLAF
-393 GYQAGVEQQSAE
+393 YGYQAGVEQQSAE
-405 AVRGVLILFTVL
+405 AIRGVLILFTVL
-417 PAVFYIITAISIRYY
+417 PAIFYLITAISIRYY
-432 KLTEDKMNSIVGDL
+432 RLTEDRMNAIVTDL
-446 RVGKFQSQSDVTG
+446 SQGKFQQQMS
-459 VMTPKAL
+459 

>member
-1 MSVLTEKITIKEKLG
+1 MLAHIIKGDPMSALTAKISNKEKFG

-103 PGFDQ
+103 PNFEQ

-113 YAVLAYIFMT
+113 YAVVAYIFMT

-140 TSDPKENLSLQSW
+140 TADPKENLSLQSW
-153 RFAIAP
+153 RFAVAP

-171 LADFISPT
+171 LADLLAPG
-179 DRAAGMQW
+179 DRASGMQW

-199 FLVCFFT
+199 FLICFAT
-206 TRERITPVKEENL
+206 TKERITPVKEENL
-219 NIMRDL
+219 NILRDVRIL
-225 KVLLKNDQWRIL
+225 MKNDQWCVL
-237 SVYNLAMLCGVVV
+237 SIYNLAMLCGVVV
-250 RGSLLVY
+250 RGGLLVY
-257 FVQYILNQGSGVIS
+257 FVQYILQQGSSVIS
-271 MFMLATT
+271 LFMLATT
-278 IAAVF
+278 VAAVI
-283 GSLFAKTLGS
+283 GSLAAKHVGS
-293 WMCKIRASIWV
+293 WFCKIRASVWV
-304 NVLSALVGLLF
+304 NILSALFGLLF
-315 LVLPTNYWVPAFLV
+315 LVLPTDYWMPAFIV
-329 HIALNILQGINAPL
+329 HVILNILQGINAPL

-388 GLAWF
+388 GLAF
-393 GYQAGVEQQSAE
+393 YGYQAGVEQQSAE
-405 AVRGVLILFTVL
+405 AIRGVLILFTVL
-417 PAVFYIITAISIRYY
+417 PAIFYLITAISIRYY
-432 KLTEDKMNSIVGDL
+432 RLTEDRMNVIVSDL
-446 RVGKFQSQSDVTG
+446 IQGKFQQQMS
-459 VMTPKAL
+459 

>member
-1 MSVLTEKITIKEKLG
+1 MSALTEKISNKEKFG

-103 PGFDQ
+103 PNFEQ

-113 YAVLAYIFMT
+113 YAVVAYIFMT

-140 TSDPKENLSLQSW
+140 TADPRENLSLQSW
-153 RFAIAP
+153 RFAVAP

-171 LADFISPT
+171 LADLIAPG
-179 DRAAGMQW
+179 DRASGMQW
-187 AMGIFGVIGCVM
+187 AMGIFGVIGCIM
-199 FLVCFFT
+199 FLICFMT

-219 NIMRDL
+219 NILRDVRIL
-225 KVLLKNDQWRIL
+225 MKNDQWCVL

-250 RGSLLVY
+250 RGGLLVY
-257 FVQYILNQGSGVIS
+257 FVQYILHQGSSIIS
-271 MFMLATT
+271 IFMLATT
-278 IAAVF
+278 IAAVI
-283 GSLFAKTLGS
+283 GSLMAKYIGS
-293 WMCKIRASIWV
+293 WMCKIRASVWV
-304 NVLSALVGLLF
+304 NVLSALFGLLF
-315 LVLPTNYWVPAFLV
+315 LVLPTEYWMPAFIV
-329 HIALNILQGINAPL
+329 HVVLNILQGINAPL

-388 GLAWF
+388 GLAF
-393 GYQAGVEQQSAE
+393 YGYQAGVEQQSAE

-417 PAVFYIITAISIRYY
+417 PAIFYLITAISIRYY
-432 KLTEDKMNSIVGDL
+432 RLTEDRMNHIVADL
-446 RVGKFQSQSDVTG
+446 SKGKFQQQMS
-459 VMTPKAL
+459 

>member
-1 MSVLTEKITIKEKLG
+1 MSALTGKIRNKEKFG

-40 NIYGLPPAVMG
+40 NIYGLPPAGMG

-103 PGFDQ
+103 PNFEQ

-113 YAVLAYIFMT
+113 YAVVAYIFMT

-140 TSDPKENLSLQSW
+140 TADPKENLSLQSW
-153 RFAIAP
+153 RFAVAP

-171 LADFISPT
+171 LADLIAPG
-179 DRAAGMQW
+179 DRATGMQW
-187 AMGIFGVIGCVM
+187 AMGIFGVIGCIM
-199 FLVCFFT
+199 FLVCFMT

-219 NIMRDL
+219 NILRDVRIL
-225 KVLLKNDQWRIL
+225 MKNDQWRVL
-237 SVYNLAMLCGVVV
+237 SIYNLAMLCGVVV

-257 FVQYILNQGSGVIS
+257 FVQYILHQGSNIIS
-271 MFMLATT
+271 LFMLATT
-278 IAAVF
+278 VAAVV
-283 GSLFAKTLGS
+283 GSLMAKQVGS
-293 WMCKIRASIWV
+293 WMCKIRASVWV
-304 NVLSALVGLLF
+304 NVLSALFGLAF
-315 LVLPTNYWVPAFLV
+315 LVLPSDYWIPAFIV
-329 HIALNILQGINAPL
+329 HIILNILQGINAPL

-388 GLAWF
+388 GLAF
-393 GYQAGVEQQSAE
+393 YGYQAGVEQQSAE
-405 AVRGVLILFTVL
+405 AIRGVLILFTVL
-417 PAVFYIITAISIRYY
+417 PAIFYLITAVSIRYY
-432 KLTEDKMNSIVGDL
+432 RLTEDRMNAIVSDL
-446 RVGKFQSQSDVTG
+446 SEGKFQQQMS
-459 VMTPKAL
+459 

>member
-1 MSVLTEKITIKEKLG
+1 MSALTGKISNTEKFG

-103 PGFDQ
+103 PAFEQ

-113 YAVLAYIFMT
+113 YAVVAYIFMT

-140 TSDPKENLSLQSW
+140 TADPKENLSLQSW
-153 RFAIAP
+153 RFAVAP

-171 LADFISPT
+171 LADFIAPG
-179 DRAAGMQW
+179 DRASGMQW
-187 AMGIFGVIGCVM
+187 AMGIFGAIGCVM
-199 FLVCFFT
+199 FLICFMT

-219 NIMRDL
+219 NILRDVRIL
-225 KVLLKNDQWRIL
+225 MKNDQWRIL
-237 SVYNLAMLCGVVV
+237 SIYNLAMLCGVVV

-257 FVQYILNQGSGVIS
+257 FVQYILNQGSSIIS
-271 MFMLATT
+271 LFMLATT
-278 IAAVF
+278 VAAVV
-283 GSLFAKTLGS
+283 GSLAAKQLGS
-293 WMCKIRASIWV
+293 RMCKIRASVWI
-304 NVLSALVGLLF
+304 NILSALLGLAF
-315 LVLPTNYWVPAFLV
+315 LILPANYWIPAFIV
-329 HIALNILQGINAPL
+329 HIILNILQGINAPL

-388 GLAWF
+388 GLAF
-393 GYQAGVEQQSAE
+393 YGYQAGVEQQSAE
-405 AVRGVLILFTVL
+405 AIRGVLILFTVL
-417 PAVFYIITAISIRYY
+417 PAIFYLITAISIRYY
-432 KLTEDKMNSIVGDL
+432 RLTEERMNVIVTDL
-446 RVGKFQSQSDVTG
+446 SQGKFQQQMS
-459 VMTPKAL
+459 

>member
-1 MSVLTEKITIKEKLG
+1 MSALTGKISNTEKFG

-103 PGFDQ
+103 PAFEQ

-113 YAVLAYIFMT
+113 YAVVAYIFMT

-140 TSDPKENLSLQSW
+140 TADPKENLSLQSW
-153 RFAIAP
+153 RFAVAP

-171 LADFISPT
+171 LADFIAPG
-179 DRAAGMQW
+179 DRASGMQW
-187 AMGIFGVIGCVM
+187 AMGIFGAIGCVM
-199 FLVCFFT
+199 FLICFMT

-219 NIMRDL
+219 NILRDVRIL
-225 KVLLKNDQWRIL
+225 MKNDQWRIL
-237 SVYNLAMLCGVVV
+237 SIYNLAMLCGVVV

-257 FVQYILNQGSGVIS
+257 FVQYILNQGSSIIS

-278 IAAVF
+278 VAAVV
-283 GSLFAKTLGS
+283 GSLAAKQLGNR
-293 WMCKIRASIWV
+293 MCKIRASVWI
-304 NVLSALVGLLF
+304 NILSALLGLAF
-315 LVLPTNYWVPAFLV
+315 LILPANYWIPAFIV
-329 HIALNILQGINAPL
+329 HIILNILQGINAPL

-388 GLAWF
+388 GLAF
-393 GYQAGVEQQSAE
+393 YGYQAGVEQQSVE
-405 AVRGVLILFTVL
+405 AIRGVLILFTVL
-417 PAVFYIITAISIRYY
+417 PAIFYLITAISIRYY
-432 KLTEDKMNSIVGDL
+432 RLTEERMNAIVTDL
-446 RVGKFQSQSDVTG
+446 SQGKFQQQMS
-459 VMTPKAL
+459 

>member
-1 MSVLTEKITIKEKLG
+1 MSALTEKISNKEKFG

-88 ICVPFAVSCVLVYST
+88 ICIPFAVSCILVYST
-103 PGFDQ
+103 PDFSQ
-108 TGKIV
+108 TGKII
-113 YAVLAYIFMT
+113 YAVIAYIFMT

-140 TSDPKENLSLQSW
+140 TADPKENLSLQSW

-171 LADFISPT
+171 LADFLAPG
-179 DRAAGMQW
+179 DRASGMQW
-187 AMGIFGVIGCVM
+187 AMGIFGVIGCIM
-199 FLVCFFT
+199 FLICFMT
-206 TRERITPVKEENL
+206 TRERIEPVKEENL
-219 NIMRDL
+219 NILRDVKIL
-225 KVLLKNDQWRIL
+225 AKNDQWWIL

-257 FVQYILNQGSGVIS
+257 FVQYILNQGSSVIS
-271 MFMLATT
+271 LFMLATT
-278 IAAVF
+278 VAAVV
-283 GSLFAKTLGS
+283 GSLAAKPLGS
-293 WMCKIRASIWV
+293 KVCKIRASVWV
-304 NVLSALVGLLF
+304 NILSAVIGLLF
-315 LVLPTNYWVPAFLV
+315 LVLPSEYWIPAFIV
-329 HIALNILQGINAPL
+329 HIILNVLQGINAPL

-388 GLAWF
+388 GLAF
-393 GYQAGVEQQSAE
+393 YGYQAGVEHQSAE
-405 AVRGVLILFTVL
+405 AIRGVLILFTVL
-417 PAVFYIITAISIRYY
+417 PAIFYLITALSIRYY
-432 KLTEDKMNSIVGDL
+432 QLTEDRMNTIVTDL
-446 RVGKFQSQSDVTG
+446 SKGQFQ
-459 VMTPKAL
+459 M

>member
-1 MSVLTEKITIKEKLG
+1 MSALTGKISNKEKFG

-103 PGFDQ
+103 PNFEQ

-113 YAVLAYIFMT
+113 YAVVAYIFMT

-140 TSDPKENLSLQSW
+140 TADPKENLSLQSW
-153 RFAIAP
+153 RFAVAP

-171 LADFISPT
+171 LADLIAPG
-179 DRAAGMQW
+179 DRATGMQW
-187 AMGIFGVIGCVM
+187 AMGIFGAIGCIM
-199 FLVCFFT
+199 FLICFMT

-219 NIMRDL
+219 NILRDVRIL
-225 KVLLKNDQWRIL
+225 MKNDQWRVL
-237 SVYNLAMLCGVVV
+237 SIYNLAMLCGVVV

-257 FVQYILNQGSGVIS
+257 FVQYILHQGSSIIS
-271 MFMLATT
+271 LFMLATT
-278 IAAVF
+278 VAAVV
-283 GSLFAKTLGS
+283 GSLMAKQVGS
-293 WMCKIRASIWV
+293 WMCKIRASVWV
-304 NVLSALVGLLF
+304 NVLSALFGLAF
-315 LVLPTNYWVPAFLV
+315 LVLPADYWVPAFIV
-329 HIALNILQGINAPL
+329 HIILNILQGINAPL

-388 GLAWF
+388 GLAF
-393 GYQAGVEQQSAE
+393 YGYQAGVEQQSAE
-405 AVRGVLILFTVL
+405 AIRGVLILFTVL
-417 PAVFYIITAISIRYY
+417 PAIFYLITAVSIRYY
-432 KLTEDKMNSIVGDL
+432 RLTEDRMNAIVSDL
-446 RVGKFQSQSDVTG
+446 SEGKFQQQMS
-459 VMTPKAL
+459 